1 MNPRKRKREGIRTV
15 VNKEYSDMY
24 SQVYDRFF
32 SFLKIKNKHDQI
44 NTEDFSARRCTR
56 KRRR

>member
-1 MNPRKRKREGIRTV
+1 MNPRKRKGVGIRTV

-24 SQVYDRFF
+24 SQVCDRLF

-44 NTEDFSARRCTR
+44 NIEDFSARRGTR
-56 KRRR
+56 KRR